1 MLKRLNQNIKTV
13 PFGTLIESISGGAT
27 PLRAKEEQYC
37 DSGIK
42 FLRIQNIKET
52 GFDFSDVKYITEEV
66 HENLLK
72 RSQLSCNDLLMTIT
86 GRIGTC
92 AVVDSTCLPANIN
105 QHIVRI
111 RLVEGIDS
119 NFAAAYLNS
128 KLGNLLS
135 NRGVTG
141 TTRIALDYESIKKI
155 PFPIIDNPKQIEL
168 VENLEEQFAKINE
181 KIKKA
186 DNLIAISKKQLFE
199 GLGIDLPPFVPTIFS
214 CAKSKELLSMGWY
227 CNSHSFYLDDVF
239 RRIKESSYYAGTLED
254 YAYINP
260 SINKSSLTDSTPVSF
275 VPMNAVSEK
284 TNSATY
290 ELTEYSNVKTGFTP
304 FQKNDLLW
312 AKITPCMQNGK
323 SFFADNLPTQYGFA
337 STEFHVIRAKRD
349 DIYMPFLWCILSNDS
364 ILEAAQGMFSGS
376 AGQQRVS
383 ETFLKKLPI
392 ALPSIEVQKELAD
405 NVMNA
410 LKKSKKLRNEAEQ
423 DWIAAKARFEKD
435 LLGE

>member
-1 MLKRLNQNIKTV
+1 MRDNYDVVRLKDISLRIFSGITPKSGGDAYTQSEKGVLFIKSGSLSSY
-13 PFGTLIESISGGAT
+13 GTLSYDKQSRIKDSIHNGLMKSSQLQKNDVLIAIVGAT
-27 PLRAKEEQYC
+27 IGKVGLFDLDEE
-37 DSGIK
+37 
-42 FLRIQNIKET
+42 
-52 GFDFSDVKYITEEV
+52 
-66 HENLLK
+66 
-72 RSQLSCNDLLMTIT
+72 
-86 GRIGTC
+86 
-92 AVVDSTCLPANIN
+92 ANIN
-105 QHIVRI
+105 QAIAAVRLKDAI
-111 RLVEGIDS
+111 IPEFLIC
-119 NFAAAYLNS
+119 YLIS
-128 KLGNLLS
+128 PIGQ
-135 NRGVTG
+135 TY
-141 TTRIALDYESIKKI
+141 LDYLKRPVARANINLQEIGEIEIPLLTVKK
-155 PFPIIDNPKQIEL
+155 QQEL
-168 VENLEEQFAKINE
+168 VNEYKNMLYVRNE

-199 GLGIDLPPFVPTIFS
+199 SLGIDLPPFVPTIFS
-214 CAKSKELLSMGWY
+214 CVKSKELLSTGWY

-323 SFFADNLPTQYGFA
+323 SFFADILPTQYGFA
-337 STEFHVIRAKRD
+337 STEFHVIRAKRE

-392 ALPSIEVQKELAD
+392 ALPSIEIQKELAD

-423 DWIAAKARFEKD
+423 DWIAAKAQFEKD

>member
-1 MLKRLNQNIKTV
+1 MDYSDLVYISEELGNSLSRTQVTNGDIVISQRGSLGQCAIIEDTFEKLNISANIIAIKNIK
-13 PFGTLIESISGGAT
+13 
-27 PLRAKEEQYC
+27 
-37 DSGIK
+37 
-42 FLRIQNIKET
+42 
-52 GFDFSDVKYITEEV
+52 
-66 HENLLK
+66 
-72 RSQLSCNDLLMTIT
+72 
-86 GRIGTC
+86 
-92 AVVDSTCLPANIN
+92 
-105 QHIVRI
+105 
-111 RLVEGIDS
+111 
-119 NFAAAYLNS
+119 
-128 KLGNLLS
+128 
-135 NRGVTG
+135 G
-141 TTRIALDYESIKKI
+141 TTAEFIQDYILSSIGQMQLERSASGQVQQKI
-155 PFPIIDNPKQIEL
+155 TTQDISDILIPVNCDEKNLTDIIKTANNQY
-168 VENLEEQFAKINE
+168 NE

-199 GLGIDLPPFVPTIFS
+199 GLGIDIPPFVPTIFS

-239 RRIKESSYYAGTLED
+239 RRIKESSYYVGTLED

-337 STEFHVIRAKRD
+337 STEFYVIRAKRD

-423 DWIAAKARFEKD
+423 DWIAAKSQFEKD